1 MTMRRIDETSE
12 ESARASV
19 REESTFL
26 SSRQFVSLAIS
37 RRKLLRSDES
47 GATVRGLFDPET
59 GKRYLIEAKE
69 LTCG

>member
-1 MTMRRIDETSE
+1 MTTKQTEGTFHGTVQTVVPGDSM
-12 ESARASV
+12 
-19 REESTFL
+19 FL

-47 GATVRGLFDPET
+47 GATVRGLLDPET